1 MAKHITYVH
10 KHSCQ
15 PPTEVQALDMGL
27 MRRYIDLC
35 KKKTPTVPI
44 ELTDFLVDSYVDLR
58 KDSRNNRDTTF
69 TSARNLLAI
78 LRLSTAL
85 AKLRL
90 ADTVERE
97 DVVEAMRLLEM
108 SKVSL
113 IQVDDRS
120 GRYVTSLILI
130 K

>member
-1 MAKHITYVH
+1 M
-10 KHSCQ
+10 S
-15 PPTEVQALDMGL
+15 L

-35 KKKTPTVPI
+35 KKKVPTVPV
-44 ELTDFLVDSYVDLR
+44 ELTEFLVDSYVDLR
-58 KDSRNNRDTTF
+58 KDSRNNGDTTF

-90 ADTVERE
+90 SDLVERE

-108 SKVSL
+108 SKISL
-113 IQVDDRS
+113 MQVDDVI
-120 GRYVTSLILI
+120 GRYVDIFFI
-130 K
+130 